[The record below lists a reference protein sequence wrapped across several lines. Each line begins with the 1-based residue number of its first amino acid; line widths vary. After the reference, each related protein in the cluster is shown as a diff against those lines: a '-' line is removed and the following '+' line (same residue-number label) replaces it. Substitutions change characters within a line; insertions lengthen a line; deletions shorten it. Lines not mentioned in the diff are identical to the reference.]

1 MYRSLLYVPASSER
15 FIAKAAE
22 RGADAIILDLEDSVA
37 VSEKDNARA
46 KLAQSVER
54 CRTSGAD
61 VFVRINRPLR
71 MAVRDIEAAASSAA
85 TGLLLSKV
93 EGPEHARLLLELAGE
108 CERDA
113 GRSEPLKAMA
123 LLESPGAI
131 FKAEAIARAD
141 ERIIGLMGGGEDLA
155 LSLGALP
162 SAETLRI
169 PKMMIHMA
177 AMAAGRFS
185 FGLFGTVADFAD
197 TSLIRAMA
205 AEARR
210 FGLTGATCVHPS
222 VVPVLNEAFSPSA
235 EEIGNAKAIIAA
247 AEQHAAKGVGAF
259 TLDGKMID
267 EPVVERARRLLKRMT
282 EGRRRRTEGKSS
294 D

>member
-1 MYRSLLYVPASSER
+1 MIRSLLYVPANSER
-15 FIAKAAE
+15 FIAKAQE

-37 VSEKDNARA
+37 LSEKDNARQ

-54 CRTSGAD
+54 CKAGGAD

-71 MAVRDIEAAASSAA
+71 MAVRDIEAAANSTAA
-85 TGLLLSKV
+85 GLLLSKV

-113 GRSEPLKAMA
+113 DRKEPLKAMA
-123 LLESPGAI
+123 LLESPGAV

-141 ERIIGLMGGGEDLA
+141 ERIVGLMGGGEDLA
-155 LSLGALP
+155 LSLGAEP

-197 TSLIRAMA
+197 APLVRAMA

-222 VVPVLNEAFSPSA
+222 VVPILNEAFSPSA
-235 EEIGNAKAIIAA
+235 DEIDKAKVIVAA
-247 AEQHAAKGVGAF
+247 AEH
-259 TLDGKMID
+259 T
-267 EPVVERARRLLKRMT
+267 PRRASAPSRSTVR
-282 EGRRRRTEGKSS
+282 
-294 D
+294 